1 MEEKQGQKEKQGK
14 HTYFEYV
21 LPERDLVLL
30 PVLLVD
36 RPAEGGEV
44 DVAVPGDLVGEVQ
57 DLLLQRVQ
65 TQHLEGWVE
74 ILEQKENLSDFC

>member
-1 MEEKQGQKEKQGK
+1 MSEG
-14 HTYFEYV
+14 
-21 LPERDLVLL
+21 DLVLL

-57 DLLLQRVQ
+57 DLLLQRVE
-65 TQHLEGWVE
+65 TQHLQSWVE
-74 ILEQKENLSDFC
+74 IL

>member
-1 MEEKQGQKEKQGK
+1 MRRGAGGRVGD
-14 HTYFEYV
+14 TYFEYV
-21 LPERDLVLL
+21 LSEGDLVLL

-57 DLLLQRVQ
+57 DLLLQRVE
-65 TQHLEGWVE
+65 TQHLQSWVE
-74 ILEQKENLSDFC
+74 IL